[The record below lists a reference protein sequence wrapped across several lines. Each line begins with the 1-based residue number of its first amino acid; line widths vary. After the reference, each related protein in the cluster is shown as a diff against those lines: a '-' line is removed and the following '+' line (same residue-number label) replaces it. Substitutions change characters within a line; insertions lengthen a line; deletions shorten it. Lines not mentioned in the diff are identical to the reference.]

1 MTYVIIR
8 PVMTVIG
15 IVCTL
20 TNVYGDGEW
29 RFNRFYPY
37 STLFNGIA
45 QFWALYCLVLM
56 YQVRLSCS
64 RGVTVSPAKHPP
76 VRGFSAL
83 VPESGLARR

>member
-37 STLFNGIA
+37 SALFNGIA

-56 YQVRLSCS
+56 YQVRMK
-64 RGVTVSPAKHPP
+64 VTIVPVST
-76 VRGFSAL
+76 
-83 VPESGLARR
+83 